1 LSSQEKQRRALHAS
15 WVLGTTNAPA
25 S

>member
-15 WVLGTTNAPA
+15 WLLGTTNAPA